1 MALGKSIKKSN
12 GVTLS
17 YHRIAMVKVDINQQ
31 ITILVESYI
40 DDEGREYEKKYARG
54 EIEGQPVF
62 PYTQG
67 DYISFEYD
75 ENTDMFKGNIVQKAY
90 NWLKKH
96 PDFVGSEDI

>member
-40 DDEGREYEKKYARG
+40 DEDGR
-54 EIEGQPVF
+54 
-62 PYTQG
+62 
-67 DYISFEYD
+67 
-75 ENTDMFKGNIVQKAY
+75 
-90 NWLKKH
+90 
-96 PDFVGSEDI
+96 